1 VTRRYPERLGGKIQM
16 TREMETEK
24 FTDAERRKQAKGE
37 TKRLEAL
44 VNRAAHLLHSIPHL

>member
-1 VTRRYPERLGGKIQM
+1 M

-44 VNRAAHLLHSIPHL
+44 VSRAAHLLHSIPHL